1 MPTPTLRQQLQQRL
15 LILDGGMG
23 SLIQEQQLTEDD
35 FRGERFAQSP
45 VQLQGNNDVLVLT
58 RPDVIRSIHRR
69 YLESGADILTTCT
82 FSAQRISQQEYQL
95 QEAVSD
101 INRQAVRIAREEALR
116 ITQLTPEQ
124 PRFVVGD
131 VGPTSRML
139 SMSEDVTDPAA
150 RSISFDELESA
161 YQEQMQVLME
171 EGVDAILMETIFD
184 TLNAKAGIS
193 AYLKAQAATHLSTPL
208 MLSLTVSD
216 ASGRVLSGQTVE
228 AFVASVLHAHPLSI
242 GINCGLGAEGILP
255 LLRQLRTALAAQA
268 AGEPIYLSCHPNA
281 GLPNAMGGY
290 DDTPEKMAADMRPFF
305 AEQLVDIA
313 GGCCGTTPEH
323 IAAIR
328 AASQEEGLSRRCSFS
343 ADESPLGVC
352 RHLTLTGLEAYSY
365 SPEDF
370 VVVGERCNVAG
381 SRKFLRLIKEHQYD
395 EALDIAR
402 RQVEQGAMV
411 IDVNMDDGLLDAQE
425 EMRTFLRLLA
435 ADPSICRVPVMVD
448 SSRFGVIEEGLK
460 ALQGKC
466 IVNSISLKLGEE
478 HFLQQARVVRR
489 LGAAVIVMCF
499 DEEGQATDYE
509 RRIRICQRAYRLLT
523 EQVGFAPSD
532 IIFDPN
538 VLTIATGMAEH
549 AQYALDFIR
558 ATRWITEHLSGAR
571 VSGGLSNLSFAFR
584 GNNYLREAM
593 HAVFLHHARKAG
605 MGMAIMNPATAL
617 QYDSLP
623 AELRDLLTAVILNT
637 SPTATEDLLDYVQT
651 MEAPQAALTPVAS
664 SSPSSTDTA
673 ATTPSERLTQALLR
687 GSSSTLADDLAQ
699 LLEEGHTPLD
709 IISGPL
715 MTGMNE
721 VGRLFGEGRTF
732 LPQVVKTARTM
743 KQAVDFLTPYMGSG
757 DEVPRVGRILL
768 ATVKGDVH
776 DIGKN
781 IVGIVLA
788 CNGFEVIDLGV
799 MVPAERIVSEAIS
812 RNVDVVCLSGLITP
826 SLDEMCH
833 VARVM
838 QEAGLQIP
846 LFVGGAT
853 TSRLHTAVRLA
864 PLYEGGVF
872 HLRDAAQ
879 NPRVALSLLDPTR
892 REATLQANRIEQQRL
907 RLVHDSRQQQ
917 RQAATERVTTD
928 AAAHA
933 LSLRYQ
939 DDWAHYVPAPVPSV
953 GQQRR
958 EYIALERVT
967 GLIDWDYFYWAWRVR
982 PATPEA
988 QLLRADAEALLAE
1001 LSADAS
1007 CYMQALTAFYPAQ
1020 GLEDGIRVQVRKSAY
1035 DPHCPCCN
1043 HTITIPTPRQSVIAP
1058 DGREREQCLALCDF
1072 VSPVADHIGAFAATV
1087 SPALESRLAALKA
1100 DGHDD
1105 YATLLLQT
1113 LCDRLAEATSSLLSD
1128 QLKSAGWGGIRPA
1141 VGYPSLPDQRVMH
1154 LLAQLLDLTS
1164 LGITLTDN
1172 GAMTPLASVAG
1183 LYIAHPESTRVYR

>member
-1 MPTPTLRQQLQQRL
+1 MSTPTLRQQLQQRL

-23 SLIQEQQLTEDD
+23 SLIQSQQLTEAD
-35 FRGERFAQSP
+35 FRGERFAQSS

-58 RPDVIRSIHRR
+58 RPDVIRGIHRR
-69 YLESGADILTTCT
+69 YLEAGADILTTCT
-82 FSAQRISQQEYQL
+82 FSAQRVSQQEYQL
-95 QEAVSD
+95 QDAVSD
-101 INRQAVRIAREEALR
+101 INRQAVRLAREEAQRMTL
-116 ITQLTPEQ
+116 LTPDC
-124 PRFVVGD
+124 PRFIVGD

-139 SMSEDVTDPAA
+139 SMSEDVSDPAA
-150 RSISFDELESA
+150 RSISYDALEAA
-161 YQEQMQVLME
+161 YLEQMQVLME

-193 AYLKAQAATHLSTPL
+193 AYLKAKAATHLSTPL

-228 AFVASVLHAHPLSI
+228 SFVVSVLHASPLSI

-255 LLRQLRTALAAQA
+255 LLRQLRTALAEHATEQ
-268 AGEPIYLSCHPNA
+268 IYVSCHPNA

-290 DDTPEKMAADMRPFF
+290 DDTPDKMAADMRPIL
-305 AEQLVDIA
+305 AAHLAQIV

-323 IAAIR
+323 IAAIH
-328 AASQEEGLSRRCSFS
+328 ALSEEYSTTGNSDNSVNS
-343 ADESPLGVC
+343 GSTGATGTHGTPAVP
-352 RHLTLTGLEAYSY
+352 LTLTGLEAYSY
-365 SPEDF
+365 APEDF

-381 SRKFLRLIKEHQYD
+381 SRKFLRLIKEKNYEQ
-395 EALDIAR
+395 ALDIAR
-402 RQVEQGAMV
+402 RQIEQGAMV

-425 EMRTFLRLLA
+425 EMRTFLRLVA
-435 ADPSICRVPVMVD
+435 ADPAICRVPVMVD
-448 SSRFGVIEEGLK
+448 SSRFEVIEEGLK

-466 IVNSISLKLGEE
+466 IVNSISLKQGEE
-478 HFLQQARVVRR
+478 HFLQQARAVRR

-509 RRIRICQRAYRLLT
+509 RRIRICERAYRLLT
-523 EQVGFAPSD
+523 EQVGFPPSD

-549 AQYALDFIR
+549 ADYASDFIR
-558 ATRWITEHLSGAR
+558 ATRWIAEHLPGTR

-593 HAVFLHHARKAG
+593 HAVFLHHARQAG

-617 QYDSLP
+617 SYDSIP
-623 AELRDLLTAVILNT
+623 SALRDLLTAVILNT
-637 SPTATEDLLDYVQT
+637 SPAATEALLDYVQQ
-651 MEAPQAALTPVAS
+651 METPQPMASSAVAS
-664 SSPSSTDTA
+664 APVM
-673 ATTPSERLTQALLR
+673 TTPSERLTQALLR
-687 GSSSTLADDLAQ
+687 GVSTTLSEDLHELLAQ
-699 LLEEGHTPLD
+699 GSSPLD

-715 MTGMNE
+715 MAGMNE

-743 KQAVDFLTPYMGSG
+743 KQAVDILTPYMSSS

-799 MVPAERIVSEAIS
+799 MVPAERIVSEAIEQQ
-812 RNVDVVCLSGLITP
+812 VDVVCLSGLITP

-833 VARVM
+833 VARAM
-838 QEAGLQIP
+838 QEAGLRIP

-872 HLRDAAQ
+872 HLRDAAH
-879 NPRVALSLLDPTR
+879 NPRVALSLIDPAQ
-892 REATLQANRIEQQRL
+892 REATLQANLLEQQRL
-907 RLVHDSRQQQ
+907 RLVHASCQQQ
-917 RQAATERVTTD
+917 QQAATERVTTD

-933 LSLRYQ
+933 LRLRYQ
-939 DDWAHYVPAPVPSV
+939 DDWSQYVPAPVPSV
-953 GQQRR
+953 GQQQYER
-958 EYIALERVT
+958 IALERVV

-988 QLLRADAEALLAE
+988 QLLRADAEALLAD
-1001 LSADAS
+1001 LCADES

-1020 GLEDGIRVQVRKSAY
+1020 GLTDGIRVQVRRSAH

-1043 HTITIPTPRQSVIAP
+1043 RTLTIPTPRQSVIAP
-1058 DGREREQCLALCDF
+1058 DGSERKRCLALCDF
-1072 VSPVADHIGAFAATV
+1072 VSPVADHIGVFAATV
-1087 SPALESRLAALKA
+1087 SPALEARLVALKS

-1105 YATLLLQT
+1105 YAALLLQT
-1113 LCDRLAEATSSLLSD
+1113 LSDRLAEASSALLSAE
-1128 QLKSAGWGGIRPA
+1128 LKSIGWGGIRPA
-1141 VGYPSLPDQRVMH
+1141 VGYPSLPDQRAMH
-1154 LLAQLLDLTS
+1154 LLAELLDLNT
-1164 LGITLTDN
+1164 LGIRLTEN

-1183 LYIAHPESTRVYR
+1183 LYIAHPSALYPS